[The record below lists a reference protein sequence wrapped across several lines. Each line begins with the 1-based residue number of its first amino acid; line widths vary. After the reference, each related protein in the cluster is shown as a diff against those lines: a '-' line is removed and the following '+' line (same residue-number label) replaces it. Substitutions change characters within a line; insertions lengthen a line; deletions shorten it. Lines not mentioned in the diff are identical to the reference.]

1 MIFFKL
7 LFMLIFDIFVLFLI
21 FVDKIVVINKYN
33 KVDIGYFCLIFFVIL
48 YVLDNYLLFF
58 ILNLGFLYN
67 IFIYLRN

>member
-1 MIFFKL
+1 MIFL
-7 LFMLIFDIFVLFLI
+7 LFMLIFDIFGLFLI
-21 FVDKIVVINKYN
+21 FMDKILVINKNN